1 MTREEYHRLLNTDY
15 WRGFSYSIIK
25 ERNFTCEDCG
35 RTFYNERNKL
45 QVHHLVYR
53 DINPWSYRP
62 DELVVLCRECH
73 ARRHGI
79 NPFDDTEE
87 NQTLCNK
94 IQSRLN
100 RLVTLHVKFKR
111 KHLLLLLSICIIL
124 PFVWKE
130 HITPTRVDN
139 KEKKE
144 EIPMTSKKSVTKKR
158 KRTRKKDV
166 SHNQETETEP
176 AANTRESELDV
187 PREGNIP
194 QESQT
199 TVNGGDAAV
208 MTHEK
213 MEKAMAEVQMQSDK
227 KYIKAVKKAK
237 RLGISTDG
245 TTEDILNRIKQAK
258 ATKKTQKKTN
268 PPEVT
273 ILEKQ

>member
-1 MTREEYHRLLNTDY
+1 MTREEYHKLLATDY

-73 ARRHGI
+73 AKRHGI
-79 NPFDDTEE
+79 ILNDETEE
-87 NQTLCNK
+87 RQNLHYK
-94 IQSRLN
+94 IQSRLS
-100 RLVTLHVKFKR
+100 RLATFHVKFKR
-111 KHLLLLLSICIIL
+111 KYLLLLLSFCVIL
-124 PFVWKE
+124 PLVWKE

-139 KEKKE
+139 EEKKE

-158 KRTRKKDV
+158 KRTQKKEV
-166 SHNQETETEP
+166 SHNQETEIEP
-176 AANTRESELDV
+176 VVNTSENKNVVIQKENL
-187 PREGNIP
+187 P
-194 QESQT
+194 QEPPT
-199 TVNGGDAAV
+199 TTNDADASI

-227 KYIKAVKKAK
+227 KYLKAVKKAK
-237 RLGISTDG
+237 RLGVSTEG

-258 ATKKTQKKTN
+258 AKKKTQKNNNT
-268 PPEVT
+268 PQII
-273 ILEKQ
+273 ILE